1 MLALSSRGAFCA
13 ATLAASV
20 ACTSPPEQVV
30 KEVYQAIETAELPKI
45 RKHLDP
51 KFTDPLGTQQQLL
64 EDLEGIFRTY
74 PKRSIKLTE
83 LHEAQKGSKLEVQVT
98 GMLTAEFIAEPTWR
112 VQGPI
117 QVDLV
122 RTDGFRIRSGILS
135 EFRDI
140 QRLAAAR
147 REALEANAVEDL
159 RPLLHPG
166 YKDGDLDAD
175 QVLERLKR
183 SFQGVKLR
191 LEVSNYRLELRG
203 PLAHLDEHYVLKVNG
218 VPSPPLV
225 GRFTLKRSAG
235 RWRIAAG
242 LTSQGS
248 ASRP

>member
-1 MLALSSRGAFCA
+1 MLALRSRGAVCA
-13 ATLAASV
+13 AALATCL

-30 KEVYQAIETAELPKI
+30 KEVYQAIGAADLSGL

-51 KFTDPLGTQQQLL
+51 EYTDPLGDHQRLL
-64 EDLEGIFRTY
+64 GDLEGIFKTY
-74 PKRSIKLTE
+74 PKRALE
-83 LHEAQKGSKLEVQVT
+83 LSELQGAPRESKLEVQVT

-122 RTDGFRIRSGILS
+122 RTDGFRIRSGLLS

-140 QRLAAAR
+140 QGLAAAR
-147 REALEANAVEDL
+147 RAALEANAVEDL
-159 RPLLHPG
+159 RPLLHPS
-166 YKDGDLDAD
+166 YKDGDLDGD
-175 QVLERLKR
+175 QVLERLKP
-183 SFQGVKLR
+183 SLEGVKLR

-203 PLAHLDEHYVLKVNG
+203 PVAHLDEHYVLKVNG

-242 LTSQGS
+242 LSAQGS
-248 ASRP
+248 ASR